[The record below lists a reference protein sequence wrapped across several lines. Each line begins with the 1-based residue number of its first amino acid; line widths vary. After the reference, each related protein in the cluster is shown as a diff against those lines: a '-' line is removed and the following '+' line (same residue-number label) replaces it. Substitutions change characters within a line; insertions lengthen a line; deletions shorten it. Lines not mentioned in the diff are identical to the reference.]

1 MCGMNL
7 NKAQLIGRVT
17 NDPETKAL
25 PSGMSVSKFG
35 LATNHV
41 YKTKE
46 GEKKETTQFHNCIA
60 FGKRSDIISQ
70 WLKKGQEVYVDGR
83 IEYRSWDKKEGGKGY
98 ITEIIIEN
106 FQMGAKARGSNSGGQ
121 ESTSERREESE
132 SNKEVPV
139 VEIDKEDNEDNEDNE
154 EDDLPF

>member
-1 MCGMNL
+1 MNL

-35 LATNHV
+35 LATNHT

-60 FGKRSDIISQ
+60 FGKLADIISQ
-70 WLKKGQEVYVDGR
+70 WLKKGQEIYVDGR
-83 IEYRSWDKKEGGKGY
+83 IEYRSWDKKDGGKGY

-106 FQMGAKARGSNSGGQ
+106 FQMGVKARGVNEGGQ
-121 ESTSERREESE
+121 WSAKEKNEEPE
-132 SNKEVPV
+132 SNKEVPTI
-139 VEIDKEDNEDNEDNE
+139 EIDKEENK